1 MHLSGNKFRINYI
14 LINGDTMIT
23 NIMVSLGGNA
33 ILKHSDKGT
42 AEEQLENT
50 RKTSDVIVKLL
61 KNDYHIAITHGNG
74 PQVGDIL
81 LVYDRSKD
89 TIPPMPL
96 DVCVAQTQGMIGYM
110 LQISLQNALKDSGI
124 EKTVV
129 SIITQTMVHQEDL
142 LLQKPSKPIGPFYTA
157 LEASKYR
164 EQTDWTIV
172 EDSGRGYRRVV
183 PSPLPIGFVE
193 QYSIK
198 SLFDSGDVVIAAGG
212 GGIPVIEKKDGNFQG
227 IEAVV
232 DKDHTAALLASL
244 LNTEILLILT
254 DVDKVALNYGKP
266 DQKDL
271 DHLTINEAKKYLNL
285 GFFPSGNMG
294 PKIESTIN
302 FLENGG
308 KKAII
313 TSIENVFDALEGVA
327 GTIITPN

>member
-1 MHLSGNKFRINYI
+1 MK
-14 LINGDTMIT
+14 T

-33 ILKHSDKGT
+33 ILKHTDKGT

-50 RKTSDVIVKLL
+50 RKTSNVIVKLL

-81 LVYDRSKD
+81 LAYDRSKE
-89 TIPPMPL
+89 TLPPMPL

-110 LQISLQNALKDSGI
+110 LQISLQNALKSSMM
-124 EKTVV
+124 EKSVV
-129 SIITQTMVHQEDL
+129 TIVTQTIVNQTDPL
-142 LLQKPSKPIGPFYTA
+142 LHKPSKPIGPFYTA
-157 LEASKYR
+157 LEASQCR
-164 EQTDWTIV
+164 EEYNWTII

-183 PSPLPIGFVE
+183 PSPLPTGFVE

-198 SLFDSGDVVIAAGG
+198 SLFDKGDLIIAAGG
-212 GGIPVIEKKDGNFQG
+212 GGIPVVKNEDGMFQG

-232 DKDHTAALLASL
+232 DKDHTASLLASL

-254 DVDKVALNYGKP
+254 DVDKVAINYGKS

-271 DHLTINEAKKYLNL
+271 DHLTLEMAKKYLNE
-285 GFFPSGNMG
+285 GFFPPGNMG
-294 PKIESTIN
+294 PKIESTID

-313 TSIENVFDALEGVA
+313 TSIENVFEALEGIA
-327 GTIITPN
+327 GTTITLN

>member
-1 MHLSGNKFRINYI
+1 
-14 LINGDTMIT
+14 
-23 NIMVSLGGNA
+23 MVSLGGNA

-50 RKTSDVIVKLL
+50 RQTSNLIVKLL
-61 KNDYHIAITHGNG
+61 ENDYHICLTHGNG

-81 LVYDRSKD
+81 LAYDRSKE
-89 TIPPMPL
+89 TLPPMPL
-96 DVCVAQTQGMIGYM
+96 DVCVAETQGMIGYM
-110 LQISLQNALKDSGI
+110 LQISLKNSLKTSGI
-124 EKTVV
+124 EKSVV
-129 SIITQTMVHQEDL
+129 TIVTQTMVHKQDP

-157 LEASKYR
+157 LEASKCR
-164 EQTDWTIV
+164 EETDWTLI

-198 SLFDSGDVVIAAGG
+198 SLFDSGDLIIAAGG
-212 GGIPVIEKKDGNFQG
+212 GGIPVIENEDGMLQG

-244 LNTEILLILT
+244 LNVEILLILT
-254 DVDKVALNYGKP
+254 DVDKVAINYGKP
-266 DQKDL
+266 DQQDL
-271 DHLTINEAKKYLNL
+271 DHLTVEQAKKYLNE

-294 PKIESTIN
+294 PKIESTID

-313 TSIENVFDALEGVA
+313 TSIKNVFDALDGVEGT
-327 GTIITPN
+327 TITFN

>member
-1 MHLSGNKFRINYI
+1 M
-14 LINGDTMIT
+14 TT

-50 RKTSDVIVKLL
+50 RQTSNVIVKLL
-61 KNDYHIAITHGNG
+61 ENDNHICLTHGNG

-81 LVYDRSKD
+81 LAYDRSKE
-89 TIPPMPL
+89 TLPPMPL

-110 LQISLQNALKDSGI
+110 LQISLQNSLKTSVI
-124 EKTVV
+124 EKSVV
-129 SIITQTMVHQEDL
+129 TIITQTIVHQQDPL
-142 LLQKPSKPIGPFYTA
+142 LKKPSKPIGPFFTA
-157 LEASKYR
+157 LEASKCR
-164 EQTDWTIV
+164 EETDWTLI

-198 SLFDSGDVVIAAGG
+198 SLFDSGDLVIAAGG
-212 GGIPVIEKKDGNFQG
+212 GGIPVIEKDGMFQG

-244 LNTEILLILT
+244 LDVEILLILT
-254 DVDKVALNYGKP
+254 DVDKVAINYGKP
-266 DQKDL
+266 DQEDL
-271 DHLTINEAKKYLNL
+271 DHLTIKTARKYLNE
-285 GFFPSGNMG
+285 GYFPSGNMG
-294 PKIESTIN
+294 PKIESTID

-308 KKAII
+308 KKVII
-313 TSIENVFDALEGVA
+313 TSIENVFDAL
-327 GTIITPN
+327 

>member
-1 MHLSGNKFRINYI
+1 MLLKENKSIIIF
-14 LINGDTMIT
+14 LQDGDKLTT

-50 RKTSDVIVKLL
+50 RQTSNVIVRLL
-61 KNDYHIAITHGNG
+61 ENDYHICLTHGNG

-81 LVYDRSKD
+81 LAYDRSKE
-89 TIPPMPL
+89 TLPPMPL

-110 LQISLQNALKDSGI
+110 LQISLQNSLKTSGI
-124 EKTVV
+124 EKSVV
-129 SIITQTMVHQEDL
+129 TIITQTMVHQQDP

-157 LEASKYR
+157 LEASKCR
-164 EQTDWTIV
+164 EETDWTLI
-172 EDSGRGYRRVV
+172 EDSGHGYRRAV
-183 PSPLPIGFVE
+183 PSPHPIGFVE

-198 SLFDSGDVVIAAGG
+198 SLFDNGDLIIAAGG
-212 GGIPVIEKKDGNFQG
+212 GGIPVIGNDEGMFQG

-232 DKDHTAALLASL
+232 DKDYTAALLASL
-244 LNTEILLILT
+244 LNVEILLILT
-254 DVDKVALNYGKP
+254 DVDKVAINYGKP
-266 DQKDL
+266 DQEDL
-271 DHLTINEAKKYLNL
+271 DHLTVEMARKYLNE

-294 PKIESTIN
+294 PKIESTID

-313 TSIENVFDALEGVA
+313 TSIENVFDALDGVA
-327 GTIITPN
+327 GTTITPN

>member
-1 MHLSGNKFRINYI
+1 M
-14 LINGDTMIT
+14 TT

-42 AEEQLENT
+42 AEEQLKNT
-50 RKTSDVIVKLL
+50 RKTSDIIVKLL
-61 KNDYHIAITHGNG
+61 ENNYHIALTHGNG

-81 LVYDRSKD
+81 FVYDRSKD
-89 TIPPMPL
+89 ILPPMPL

-110 LQISLQNALKDSGI
+110 LQISLQNSLRDSGI

-129 SIITQTMVHQEDL
+129 TIITQTMVNQEDP

-157 LEASKYR
+157 LQASQCR
-164 EQTDWTIV
+164 EETDWTII

-198 SLFDSGDVVIAAGG
+198 SLFDSGDLVIAAGG
-212 GGIPVIEKKDGNFQG
+212 GGIPVIEKEDGMFQG

-244 LNTEILLILT
+244 LNVEILLILT
-254 DVDKVALNYGKP
+254 DVDKVAINYGKP
-266 DQKDL
+266 DQEDL
-271 DHLTINEAKKYLNL
+271 DHLTLEEAKQYLNE
-285 GFFPSGNMG
+285 GFFPPGNMG
-294 PKIESTIN
+294 PKIESTIE

-313 TSIENVFDALEGVA
+313 TSIENVLDALKGVA
-327 GTIITPN
+327 GTTITSH

>member
-1 MHLSGNKFRINYI
+1 MLLKENKSIIIF
-14 LINGDTMIT
+14 LQDGDKLTT

-50 RKTSDVIVKLL
+50 RQTSNVIVRLL
-61 KNDYHIAITHGNG
+61 ENDYHICLTHGNG

-81 LVYDRSKD
+81 LAYDRSKE
-89 TIPPMPL
+89 TLPSMPL

-110 LQISLQNALKDSGI
+110 LQISLQNSLKTSGI
-124 EKTVV
+124 EKSVV
-129 SIITQTMVHQEDL
+129 TIITQTMVHQQDP

-157 LEASKYR
+157 LEASKCR
-164 EQTDWTIV
+164 EETDWTLI

-183 PSPLPIGFVE
+183 PSPRPIGFVE

-198 SLFDSGDVVIAAGG
+198 SLFDNGDLIIAAGG
-212 GGIPVIEKKDGNFQG
+212 GGIPVIENEDGMFQG
-227 IEAVV
+227 IEVVV
-232 DKDHTAALLASL
+232 DKDYTAALLASL
-244 LNTEILLILT
+244 LNVEILLILT
-254 DVDKVALNYGKP
+254 DVDNVAINYGKP
-266 DQKDL
+266 DQEDL
-271 DHLTINEAKKYLNL
+271 DHLTVEMARKYLNE

-294 PKIESTIN
+294 PKIESTID

-313 TSIENVFDALEGVA
+313 TSIENVFDALDGVA
-327 GTIITPN
+327 GTTITPN